1 MGERNLR
8 KRKSQEREREIAKK
22 KNLRCKGIERK
33 KENARKIE
41 RDRGEEAE
49 TERMLRSG
57 SVENVEEG
65 ERMKTNNINN
75 LRIFT
80 TSSRREER

>member
-1 MGERNLR
+1 MR

-22 KNLRCKGIERK
+22 NSLRCRGIERK

-41 RDRGEEAE
+41 RDREEEAE

-75 LRIFT
+75 LRKFT